1 MTRRVAATCL
11 AALSLACS
19 SAPTVAPAQASSRG
33 APILFA
39 YGTPSGET
47 LSSEST
53 RGRATAI
60 LFVTTFDLPSQLM
73 AKRLDSVV
81 RAHRPRANAGAVALE
96 APNDAPL
103 VDVFKSSLGL
113 SYPVALANTTRFEA
127 PSPFGRV
134 DQVPTLVVL
143 DRRGREVARA
153 QGVVTER
160 EIDEA
165 LTSAA
170 H

>member
-1 MTRRVAATCL
+1 
-11 AALSLACS
+11 CS
-19 SAPTVAPAQASSRG
+19 GAPTVAPAAASSRG
-33 APILFA
+33 APIAFA

-47 LSSEST
+47 LSSAST

-73 AKRLDSVV
+73 AKRLDTVV
-81 RAHRPRANAGAVALE
+81 REHRPRANAGAVARE

-113 SYPVALANTTRFEA
+113 SYPVALVNTTSFEA
-127 PSPFGRV
+127 PSPFGRI
-134 DQVPTLVVL
+134 DQVPALVVL

-153 QGVVTER
+153 QGVVSER
-160 EIDEA
+160 ELDDA
-165 LTSAA
+165 LTKAA
-170 H
+170 R